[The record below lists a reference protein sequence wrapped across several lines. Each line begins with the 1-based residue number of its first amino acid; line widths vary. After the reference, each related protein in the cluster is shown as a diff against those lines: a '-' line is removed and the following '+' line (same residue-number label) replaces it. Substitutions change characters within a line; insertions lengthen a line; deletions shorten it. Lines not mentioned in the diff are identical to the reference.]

1 MCLIL
6 YTERPSDAIQGL
18 EQLIKFAVHTKVN
31 AMSSSI
37 SISLGPR
44 QPLPEPA
51 TEPRFSAEAIA
62 ELEEIAT
69 HYPERKAA
77 CLPGLW
83 IAQRE
88 YGGFLPP
95 AAIHEVADRLG
106 LSFSEV
112 EGVATF
118 YTMYN
123 LRPRG
128 RHHLE
133 ICTCL
138 TCAVLG
144 AYDIVHKLEHELG
157 VSVGQ
162 TTADGEFTLG
172 EAECLNFCGAATVA
186 QVGDHYFTN
195 LTADNVMNLIDELR
209 KSEGYTPTKL
219 ADAIVKIHIPGSS
232 KTGGGSRSAQ
242 QLEDPA
248 GPML

>member
-1 MCLIL
+1 MSTPANL
-6 YTERPSDAIQGL
+6 TVRPR
-18 EQLIKFAVHTKVN
+18 E
-31 AMSSSI
+31 
-37 SISLGPR
+37 
-44 QPLPEPA
+44 PLPSPQRER
-51 TEPRFSAEAIA
+51 RFSEQALA

-77 CLPGLW
+77 CLPALW

-88 YGGFLPP
+88 YNGYLTPSG
-95 AAIHEVADRLG
+95 IQEVADYLG
-106 LSFSEV
+106 LSFAEV

-133 ICTCL
+133 VCTCL

-144 AYDIVHKLEHELG
+144 AYDIVHRLEHELG
-157 VSVGQ
+157 IGLGQ
-162 TTADGEFTLG
+162 TTEDKEFTLS
-172 EAECLNFCGAATVA
+172 EAECLNFCGAATVV
-186 QVGDHYFTN
+186 QVGDRYFTHI
-195 LTADNVMNLIDELR
+195 TSENVMTLIDELR
-209 KSEGYTPTKL
+209 RSENYTPSKL

-232 KTGGGSRSAQ
+232 ENGGGSSDAEALRGI
-242 QLEDPA
+242 P